1 MTTTKEMNNAFADE
15 MKKDL
20 GIHIR
25 LSKKQYEEAQAKM
38 LADLQT
44 NPISA
49 ITWSAE
55 GMVKTQAEY
64 EMWLWIERGM
74 AENEPRE
81 VLQTVTKE
89 VQYRVRSFFG
99 SNSTSMF
106 SNAVERAKADAYVR
120 LAETLESMCKHY
132 GI

>member
-1 MTTTKEMNNAFADE
+1 MNTTEDFKKAMDDE

-20 GIHIR
+20 GLHIR
-25 LSKKQYEEAQAKM
+25 LAKKQYEEAQTKM

-44 NPISA
+44 NPIST

-64 EMWLWIERGM
+64 EMWLWLERGM
-74 AENEPRE
+74 AENDPRE
-81 VLQTVTKE
+81 VLATVTKE

-120 LAETLESMCKHY
+120 LAETLEGFCKHY